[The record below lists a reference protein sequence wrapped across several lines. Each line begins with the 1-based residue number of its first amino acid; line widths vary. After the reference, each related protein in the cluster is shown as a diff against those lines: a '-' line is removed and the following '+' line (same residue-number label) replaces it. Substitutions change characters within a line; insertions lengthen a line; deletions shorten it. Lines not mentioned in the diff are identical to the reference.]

1 MVYVRLH
8 YFHNLESSDN
18 SIFSEGEEITEFSE
32 PWKTKSKFDP
42 PKTDNEDL
50 GLFLDAMK
58 KELLIPKK
66 ENRVQDNLK
75 ITERE
80 VLYRLANYNEDIKS
94 KNLIRTQDKG
104 SRLVIECKE
113 RYMKEMFSHLSNE
126 ETFRDDESDQSKM
139 YQQKINNWTKLWEYN
154 LPKEEIGRINKIE
167 IKSAKI
173 YANVKRHKEN
183 NPYQFIVSAK
193 RTAI

>member
-1 MVYVRLH
+1 MVYFKLH
-8 YFHNLESSDN
+8 YFHNLESNDN
-18 SIFSEGEEITEFSE
+18 SIFSEREEITEFSE
-32 PWKTKSKFDP
+32 PWKSNSRFDL

-80 VLYRLANYNEDIKS
+80 VLYRLVNYNEDIKS

-104 SRLVIECKE
+104 SRLVIECQE
-113 RYMKEMFSHLSNE
+113 RYIKEMFSHLSNK
-126 ETFRDDESDQSKM
+126 ETF
-139 YQQKINNWTKLWEYN
+139 
-154 LPKEEIGRINKIE
+154 
-167 IKSAKI
+167 
-173 YANVKRHKEN
+173 
-183 NPYQFIVSAK
+183 
-193 RTAI
+193 